1 MHEAVYAL
9 SCCSCVLAGP
19 GLVRGRLVRGR
30 LTMKPKVD
38 RKFVLSI

>member
-1 MHEAVYAL
+1 MHFPAVHVFL
-9 SCCSCVLAGP
+9 DGP